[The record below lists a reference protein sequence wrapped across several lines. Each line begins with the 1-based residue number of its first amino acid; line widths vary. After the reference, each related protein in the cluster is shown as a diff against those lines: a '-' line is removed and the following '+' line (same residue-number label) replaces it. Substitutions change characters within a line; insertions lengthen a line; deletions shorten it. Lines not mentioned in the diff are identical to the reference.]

1 MAAPVLLRLAVVVAL
16 AHSRPAGA
24 TDELQALRDENARL
38 RATIDSA
45 VHKGQNFMN
54 WGSITRACHPEFAA
68 KMWLRGCVCVL
79 L

>member
-1 MAAPVLLRLAVVVAL
+1 LYKPFLVTGIMPIMVC
-16 AHSRPAGA
+16 
-24 TDELQALRDENARL
+24 NC
-38 RATIDSA
+38 A

>member
-1 MAAPVLLRLAVVVAL
+1 VQ
-16 AHSRPAGA
+16 
-24 TDELQALRDENARL
+24 E
-38 RATIDSA
+38 IISA